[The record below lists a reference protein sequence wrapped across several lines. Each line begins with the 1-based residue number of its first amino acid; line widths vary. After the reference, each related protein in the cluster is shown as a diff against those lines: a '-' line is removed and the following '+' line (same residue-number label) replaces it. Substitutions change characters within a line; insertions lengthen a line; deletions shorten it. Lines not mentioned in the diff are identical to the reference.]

1 MVKQYVGARYV
12 PKFASPVEWAADTSY
27 EALTIV
33 TFNNASYTSKIQ
45 VPPTVG
51 NPANNPKYWALT
63 GNYNAQVEQY
73 RQDTAKVSEKITK
86 ETQDRITADNAI
98 NDKVTSSLTQS
109 KNYTDGQITTLKKDV
124 NGSIKEL
131 QEEIN
136 NIDTAD
142 EYIIIS
148 DSYGETRDG
157 TSWITII
164 SGLLGTNKC
173 HSAYQGGYGFAPA
186 YDPNNSFIRLL
197 KGISGISDRSKI
209 KKIIVAGGF
218 NDRLQTTDKIITA
231 INEFTQ
237 YAKTTYPNATVLIA
251 GVGWSFNSE
260 YVQELN
266 LGHYLEAYKRCGE
279 CGASY
284 IIGSENIMHNKD
296 LFYEEPQTSNLTLG
310 HEYVHPNASGSK
322 MIAGAIYG
330 AITGNNGCSVHFD
343 PIDINL
349 VPAAGV
355 TITTATFKQSQDNN
369 LIMLNLF
376 QSIFQIPSTT
386 FNYSANAVELATIA
400 NGFIA
405 GGSNVGFGINT
416 SGFVAGGTATGTGGN
431 QQVPIR
437 LVIRDNKLYAYAL
450 EDVTATA
457 LCFYDTTAI
466 YSVVEA

>member
-73 RQDTAKVSEKITK
+73 RQEVVQTREELNNKI
-86 ETQDRITADNAI
+86 
-98 NDKVTSSLTQS
+98 TSSLTQS
-109 KNYTDGQITTLKKDV
+109 KNYTDGQITTLKSDV
-124 NGSIKEL
+124 DGSIKEL

-136 NIDTAD
+136 NIDTADED

-186 YDPNNSFIRLL
+186 YDPNNSFIKLL
-197 KGISGISDRSKI
+197 KGISGISGPSKI

-218 NDRLQTTDKIITA
+218 NDRLQTTEKIITA

-237 YAKTTYPNATVLIA
+237 YAKTTYPNAVVLIA

-284 IIGSENIMHNKD
+284 IIGSENILHNKD
-296 LFYEEPQTSNLTLG
+296 LFYEEPGFSNLTLG
-310 HEYVHPNASGSK
+310 KQYVHPNASGSK

-349 VPAAGV
+349 VPAEGV

-376 QSIFQIPSTT
+376 QSIFQIPSTA
-386 FNYSANAVELATIA
+386 FNYSANAVKLATIT

-416 SGFVAGGTATGTGGN
+416 SGFVAGGTATGNQGN

-437 LVIRDNKLYAYAL
+437 LVIRGNALYAYAL
-450 EDVTATA
+450 EAVTATA
-457 LCFYDTTAI
+457 LCFYDTTAT

>member
-51 NPANNPKYWALT
+51 NPANNPQYWALT

-73 RQDTAKVSEKITK
+73 RQEVVQTREELTGVRSDVDKSVEELNNKI
-86 ETQDRITADNAI
+86 
-98 NDKVTSSLTQS
+98 TSSLTQS
-109 KNYTDGQITTLKKDV
+109 KNYTDGQITTLKSDV
-124 NGSIKEL
+124 DGSITEL

-186 YDPNNSFIRLL
+186 YDPNNSFIKLL
-197 KGISGISDRSKI
+197 KGISGISDPSKI

-237 YAKTTYPNATVLIA
+237 YAKTTYPKAVVLIA

-284 IIGSENIMHNKD
+284 IIGSENILHNKD
-296 LFYEEPQTSNLTLG
+296 LFYEEPGFSNLTLG
-310 HEYVHPNASGSK
+310 KQYVHPNASGSK

-349 VPAAGV
+349 VPAEGV
-355 TITTATFKQSQDNN
+355 TITSTTFKQSQDNN
-369 LIMLNLF
+369 LITLNLF
-376 QSIFQIPSTT
+376 QSVFQIPSTA
-386 FNYSANAVELATIA
+386 FNYSATAVKLATIT

-416 SGFVAGGTATGTGGN
+416 SGFVAGGTATGN

-437 LVIRDNKLYAYAL
+437 LVIRGNALYAYAL
-450 EDVTATA
+450 EAVTATA
-457 LCFYDTTAI
+457 LCFYDTTAT
-466 YSVVEA
+466 YSIVEA

>member
-12 PKFASPVEWAADTSY
+12 PKFATPVEWAADTSY

-33 TFNNASYTSKIQ
+33 TFNNASYTSKVP

-51 NPANNPKYWALT
+51 NPANNPQYWALT

-73 RQDTAKVSEKITK
+73 RQETENYNAQVKQYRQEVVQTKTELNNKI
-86 ETQDRITADNAI
+86 
-98 NDKVTSSLTQS
+98 TSSLTQS
-109 KNYTDGQITTLKKDV
+109 KNYTDGQITTLKSNVD
-124 NGSIKEL
+124 GSINEL
-131 QEEIN
+131 QEKIN

-157 TSWITII
+157 TSWITIL

-186 YDPNNSFIRLL
+186 YDPNNSFSKLL

-231 INEFTQ
+231 IKEFTQ
-237 YAKTTYPNATVLIA
+237 YAKTTYPNAVVLIA

-284 IIGSENIMHNKD
+284 IIGSENILHNKD
-296 LFYEEPQTSNLTLG
+296 LFYEGPNTSGLTLG

-369 LIMLNLF
+369 LIVLNLF
-376 QSIFQIPSTT
+376 QSIFQIPRTA
-386 FNYSANAVELATIA
+386 FNYSANAVELATIT

-416 SGFVAGGTATGTGGN
+416 SGFVAGGTATGN

-437 LVIRDNKLYAYAL
+437 LVIRGNKLYAYAL
-450 EDVTATA
+450 AEVTATA
-457 LCFYDTTAI
+457 LCFYDTTTI

>member
-12 PKFASPVEWAADTSY
+12 PKFANPVEWTADTSY

-33 TFNNASYTSKIQ
+33 TFNNASYTSKVP

-51 NPANNPKYWALT
+51 NPANNPQYWALT

-73 RQDTAKVSEKITK
+73 RQEVVQTRE
-86 ETQDRITADNAI
+86 E
-98 NDKVTSSLTQS
+98 LTGVKS
-109 KNYTDGQITTLKKDV
+109 DV
-124 NGSIKEL
+124 EEL
-131 QEEIN
+131 QEEI

-148 DSYGETRDG
+148 DSYGDTRDG

-173 HSAYQGGYGFAPA
+173 HSAYHDGYGFAPE
-186 YDPNNSFIRLL
+186 YDTNNSFIRLL
-197 KGISGISDRSKI
+197 KGISGISDNSKI
-209 KKIIVAGGF
+209 KKIIVGGGF
-218 NDRLQTTDKIITA
+218 NDRTQTTDNILTA

-237 YAKTTYPNATVLIA
+237 YAKTTYPNAVVLIA
-251 GVGWSFNSE
+251 GIGWSFNSE

-266 LGHYLEAYKRCGE
+266 RGHYLEAYKRCGE

-296 LFYEEPQTSNLTLG
+296 LFYEEPPRGGSHLTLD
-310 HEYVHPNASGSK
+310 HQYVHPNASGSK

-343 PIDINL
+343 PIPITS
-349 VPAAGV
+349 VPAEGV
-355 TITTATFKQSQDNN
+355 EITKLRFEQSQDNN
-369 LIMLNLF
+369 LIIVNLSE
-376 QSIFQIPSTT
+376 SIFHFPSTT
-386 FNYSANAVELATIA
+386 FYYSSKAVELATIK

-405 GGSNVGFGINT
+405 GGSNVGFAINT
-416 SGFVAGGTATGTGGN
+416 SGFVAGGTASMN

-437 LVIRDNKLYAYAL
+437 LVIRGNKLYAYAL
-450 EDVTATA
+450 EQVTATA
-457 LCFYDTTAI
+457 LCFYETKAI